1 MLSTVKTGLE
11 RLYSIFEISSV
22 TQDMEKFI
30 VSNNPQTISDVENL
44 EKQYDTMMKR
54 NFSFFS

>member
-1 MLSTVKTGLE
+1 MLSTVKTGLD
-11 RLYSIFEISSV
+11 RLYSIFEVSS
-22 TQDMEKFI
+22 TTDSMEKFI